1 MVWRGSRHGKAKNR
15 SPDFVPAHQHF
26 LANYSS
32 GTESTEDESEFE
44 TRVRRPREA
53 FERNRLMPWERV
65 FLCRNTIGR
74 ATPVSFRLFRRCNN
88 ATTQN
93 STTVNSKRGVTMVR
107 ASQPLFWLAFTIER
121 RCSTPALSCICVRR
135 LPDLRATWLM
145 KI

>member
-1 MVWRGSRHGKAKNR
+1 M
-15 SPDFVPAHQHF
+15 PAHQHF

-93 STTVNSKRGVTMVR
+93 NTTVTVNSKRGGTVVR
-107 ASQPLFWLAFTIER
+107 ASQPLFWLAFTIVGVRQRTVLDRPQLR
-121 RCSTPALSCICVRR
+121 R
-135 LPDLRATWLM
+135 
-145 KI
+145 